1 MKPYFRRT
9 SMRGLMCPYGAHAGA
24 FKRCGN
30 VENRACVSIYGRENL
45 SVTLTLLPAEARV
58 GTGRT
63 GAAATRNV
71 GHVNPMTNIWH
82 FRVHAWASNV
92 VETLRIARACR
103 FMGVKT

>member
-1 MKPYFRRT
+1 
-9 SMRGLMCPYGAHAGA
+9 MRGLMCPYGAHAGA

-71 GHVNPMTNIWH
+71 GPPENFMYMKPWCNPHVLLFFKYH
-82 FRVHAWASNV
+82 NV
-92 VETLRIARACR
+92 RDN
-103 FMGVKT
+103 